1 MHTLGEVRMP
11 PAPSARGLQSL
22 AYALHLFVVGE
33 AGQGRLEKE
42 EAQHGKH
49 DEELDENDAPQ
60 GAPPRHLPK
69 SVAIEAPDAAQTCGD
84 VFHIVWFLFQQF
96 VKFCCSGWNILLY
109 NITVPV
115 NK

>member
-1 MHTLGEVRMP
+1 MP
-11 PAPSARGLQSL
+11 PAPSARGLQGL

-84 VFHIVWFLFQQF
+84 VFQYSMVLISAIRQV
-96 VKFCCSGWNILLY
+96 LLQWVEHFSLQY
-109 NITVPV
+109 YRSCQ
-115 NK
+115 